1 MEYAWGVFQLAK
13 RYFKIQSL
21 SVSSPAHQFNCI
33 RTQGYL
39 QLIGF
44 SDQRLVLFLLVYLKL
59 NRQVPAAR
67 IFILSF
73 PRCSSFLKFL
83 CSPYIFPHPSL
94 SLSLSLHLTVLI
106 HSFFQSSIYPF
117 CFISFIFLLDLS
129 FINVSYTL
137 SSVFNTTSTLLNPY
151 EILTDDH
158 VLDLVL
164 VLL

>member
-73 PRCSSFLKFL
+73 LPSLACSSFLKFL
-83 CSPYIFPHPSL
+83 CSPCIFPHPSH
-94 SLSLSLHLTVLI
+94 SLSLSLCA
-106 HSFFQSSIYPF
+106 HSFILSAINLPFQHYFFHFPPR
-117 CFISFIFLLDLS
+117 SFFHLCLLYSLIGFQYNINPLKSLRDLNS
-129 FINVSYTL
+129 
-137 SSVFNTTSTLLNPY
+137 
-151 EILTDDH
+151 
-158 VLDLVL
+158 
-164 VLL
+164 

>member
-83 CSPYIFPHPSL
+83 CSPYNFPHHSHSL
-94 SLSLSLHLTVLI
+94 SLSLCA
-106 HSFFQSSIYPF
+106 HSFILSAINLPFQHYLFHFPPRF
-117 CFISFIFLLDLS
+117 FLS
-129 FINVSYTL
+129 FMSPILSYRF
-137 SSVFNTTSTLLNPY
+137 SIQHQPS
-151 EILTDDH
+151 
-158 VLDLVL
+158 
-164 VLL
+164 

>member
-39 QLIGF
+39 QVIGF

-73 PRCSSFLKFL
+73 LPSLACSSFLKFH
-83 CSPYIFPHPSL
+83 CSPCIFPHPSL
-94 SLSLSLHLTVLI
+94 PLSLFISLCSFI
-106 HSFFQSSIYPF
+106 HSFSHQFTLSALFLPFSSSIF
-117 CFISFIFLLDLS
+117 LS
-129 FINVSYTL
+129 FMSPIL
-137 SSVFNTTSTLLNPY
+137 SHRFSIQHQPP
-151 EILTDDH
+151 
-158 VLDLVL
+158 
-164 VLL
+164 